1 MEYKVHHFPIS
12 MKNDKDRLEVFLN
25 NLQGDVITIIPN
37 IEKTTLTQIYGHAE
51 KIYFLLIIEGIE
63 TVRNQRYL
71 PTNCQ
76 TQASPC

>member
-25 NLQGDVITIIPN
+25 NLQGEVITIIPN

-51 KIYFLLIIEGIE
+51 KIDFLLIVEAFE
-63 TVRNQRYL
+63 TVKKQRFL
-71 PTNCQ
+71 PAPSLAQ
-76 TQASPC
+76 TDFR

>member
-25 NLQGDVITIIPN
+25 NLQGEVITIIPN

-51 KIYFLLIIEGIE
+51 KIDFLLIVEGIE
-63 TVRNQRYL
+63 IGRNQRFL
-71 PTNCQ
+71 PTKYL
-76 TQASPC
+76 TQADLT